1 VTRARLIV
9 KGIVQGV
16 GFRPFVYRTATAN
29 MLAGFVRNL
38 GDAGVEIV
46 VEGEPDSVSRF
57 MTQLR
62 DDRPPT
68 SVILQ
73 IDATYPRETG
83 EFKGFRI
90 VKSNESRLHAGS
102 VIPPDI
108 AICTNCLR
116 ELRDRKDRRHD
127 YFFITCTDCGPRYT
141 IIDALPYDRPRTTM
155 RGFETCEKCSA
166 EYKDP
171 SNRRF
176 HAQTVA
182 CADCGP
188 SVALLT
194 NDGRQVKS
202 ADPIRE
208 TGRLLERGHVVAVK
222 GNGGFHLAS
231 STLLSEPIVRLRK
244 TKFRSQK
251 PLAVMTRDLE
261 AAMSFAEVNASE
273 AKLMTSYVR
282 PIVLVRKKSDFDLSE
297 QIAPGLHDV
306 GVMLPYTGLHS
317 MLFDETRERALVM
330 TSANPPDEPI
340 IKDNEE
346 ALERLRD
353 VVDYFLM
360 HNRDISQRC
369 DDSVVKSLD
378 GRTTMLRRSR
388 GYAPAPISVA
398 VPRSA
403 CTLGVGGQLNVTSCL
418 IYEGRAYLTQHI
430 GDVETLQTFRFQE
443 EATRHLM
450 MLTGCKP
457 EVVGRDLHPLFTTTE
472 FADELGREMGMR
484 VVPVQHHYAHVAAL
498 MAEHS
503 VDEIVGVCC
512 DGYGYGDDGSAWGG
526 EVIFADHA
534 GHKRVA
540 HLEPQPMIG
549 GDLATRY
556 PLRMVAGILR
566 EHAGIEDWLRQR
578 EARFPH
584 GREEINI
591 LLTQLNSKDVQMTT
605 SCGRVLDAISAI
617 LGLCH
622 ERTYEGE
629 PAMKLES
636 AALWGKDA
644 LCLKPVLTGD
654 VIETGAMVREVFENS
669 GRVTVRDLAHSAEL
683 YIARSLGES
692 AIAAAQELGVD
703 CVGFTGG
710 VACNELITHTLRTAV
725 EKEGLR
731 FLVHEAVPP
740 GDGGLSLGQ
749 AVVAAED
756 SGP

>member
-1 VTRARLIV
+1 MRARLIV

-16 GFRPFVYRTATAN
+16 GFRPFVYRIATAN
-29 MLAGFVRNL
+29 RLVGFVRNL
-38 GDAGVEIV
+38 GDAGVEIL

-57 MTQLR
+57 MAQLK

-73 IDATYPRETG
+73 IDATYPPETG
-83 EFKGFRI
+83 GFKEFQI

-108 AICTNCLR
+108 AICDNCLR
-116 ELRDRKDRRHD
+116 ELRDRQDRRHD

-155 RGFETCEKCSA
+155 RDFETCEKCSA
-166 EYKDP
+166 EYRDP

-194 NDGRQVKS
+194 NDGKQVNS

-208 TGRLLERGHVVAVK
+208 TGRLLERGHIMAVK

-231 STLLSEPIVRLRK
+231 STLLSEPIIRLRK
-244 TKFRSQK
+244 TKFRLQK
-251 PLAVMTRDLE
+251 PLAVMARNLE
-261 AAMSFAEVNASE
+261 ATRSFAEVATSE
-273 AKLMTSYVR
+273 AELMTSYVK
-282 PIVLVRKKSDFDLSE
+282 PIVLLRKKSDFDLSE
-297 QIAPGLHDV
+297 QIAPSLHNI

-317 MLFDETRERALVM
+317 MLFDKTSERAFVM

-346 ALERLRD
+346 ALARLRD

-360 HNRDISQRC
+360 HNRKISQRC
-369 DDSVVKSLD
+369 DDSVVRSLD

-388 GYAPAPISVA
+388 GYAPAPIPVA

-418 IYEGRAYLTQHI
+418 IYEGRAYMTQHI
-430 GDVETLQTFRFQE
+430 GDLETLQTFRFQK

-457 EVVGRDLHPLFTTTE
+457 EAVGRDLHPLFPTTK
-472 FADELGREMGMR
+472 FADELGREMSMR

-498 MAEHS
+498 MAEHG
-503 VDEIVGVCC
+503 VDEMIGICC

-526 EVIFADHA
+526 EVILAEHA

-540 HLEPQPMIG
+540 HLQPQPMIG
-549 GDLATRY
+549 GDLATKY
-556 PLRMVAGILR
+556 PIRMAAGILR
-566 EHAGIEDWLRQR
+566 DHAEIADWLFQR
-578 EARFPH
+578 EAHFPH
-584 GREEINI
+584 GREEIDTI
-591 LLTQLNSKDVQMTT
+591 LAQLRASKEPSTT
-605 SCGRVLDAISAI
+605 SCGRVLDAVSAI
-617 LGLCH
+617 LGLCY

-636 AALWGKDA
+636 AALDGRDS
-644 LCLKPVLTGD
+644 LNLKPVISGG
-654 VIETGAMVREVFENS
+654 VIETGTLIREIFANA
-669 GRVTVRDLAHSAEL
+669 GRVPIRDLAYSAQS
-683 YIARSLGES
+683 YVGRSLAES
-692 AIAAAQELGVD
+692 AVKAAIESRVKSI
-703 CVGFTGG
+703 GFTGG
-710 VACNELITHTLRTAV
+710 VACNEQITHTVRKEV
-725 EKEGLR
+725 ERAGFR
-731 FLVHEAVPP
+731 FYVHEAIPP
-740 GDGGLSLGQ
+740 GDGGLSFGQ
-749 AVVAAED
+749 AVVAAQKL
-756 SGP
+756 

>member
-1 VTRARLIV
+1 MRARLIV

-16 GFRPFVYRTATAN
+16 GFRPFVYRIATAN
-29 MLAGFVRNL
+29 RLVGFVRNL
-38 GDAGVEIV
+38 GDAGVEIL

-57 MTQLR
+57 MAQLK

-73 IDATYPRETG
+73 IDATYSPETG
-83 EFKGFRI
+83 GFKEFQI
-90 VKSNESRLHAGS
+90 VKSNESRVHAGS

-108 AICTNCLR
+108 AICDNCLR
-116 ELRDRKDRRHD
+116 ELRDRQDRRHD

-155 RGFETCEKCSA
+155 RDFETCEKCSA
-166 EYKDP
+166 EYRDP

-194 NDGRQVKS
+194 NDGKQVNS

-208 TGRLLERGHVVAVK
+208 TGRLLERGHIMAVK

-244 TKFRSQK
+244 TKFRLQK
-251 PLAVMTRDLE
+251 PLAVMARNLE
-261 AAMSFAEVNASE
+261 ATRSFAEVATSE
-273 AKLMTSYVR
+273 AELMTSYVK
-282 PIVLVRKKSDFDLSE
+282 PIVLLRKKSDFDLSE
-297 QIAPGLHDV
+297 QIAPSLHNI

-317 MLFDETRERALVM
+317 MLFDKTSERAFVM

-346 ALERLRD
+346 ALARLRD

-360 HNRDISQRC
+360 HNRKISQRC
-369 DDSVVKSLD
+369 DDSVVRSLD

-388 GYAPAPISVA
+388 GYAPAPIPVA

-418 IYEGRAYLTQHI
+418 IYEGRAYMTQHI
-430 GDVETLQTFRFQE
+430 GDVETFQTFRFQK

-457 EVVGRDLHPLFTTTE
+457 EAVGRDLHPLFPTTK
-472 FADELGREMGMR
+472 FAAELGREMSMR
-484 VVPVQHHYAHVAAL
+484 VVPVQHHYAHVAGL
-498 MAEHS
+498 MAEHG
-503 VDEIVGVCC
+503 VDEMIGICC

-526 EVIFADHA
+526 EVILAEHA

-540 HLEPQPMIG
+540 HLQPQPMIG
-549 GDLATRY
+549 GDLATKY
-556 PLRMVAGILR
+556 PIRMAAGILR
-566 EHAGIEDWLRQR
+566 DHAEIADWLFQR
-578 EARFPH
+578 EAHFPH
-584 GREEINI
+584 GREEIDTI
-591 LLTQLNSKDVQMTT
+591 LAQLRASKVPSTT
-605 SCGRVLDAISAI
+605 SCGRVLDAVSAI
-617 LGLCH
+617 LGLCY

-636 AALWGKDA
+636 AALDGRDS
-644 LCLKPVLTGD
+644 LNLKPVISGG
-654 VIETGAMVREVFENS
+654 VIETGTLIREIFVNA
-669 GRVTVRDLAHSAEL
+669 GRVSIRDLAYSAQS
-683 YIARSLGES
+683 YVGRSLAES
-692 AIAAAQELGVD
+692 AVKAAIESGVKSI
-703 CVGFTGG
+703 GFTGG
-710 VACNELITHTLRTAV
+710 VACNEQITHTVRKEV
-725 EKEGLR
+725 ERAGFR
-731 FLVHEAVPP
+731 FYVHEAIPP
-740 GDGGLSLGQ
+740 GDGGLSFGQ
-749 AVVAAED
+749 AVVAAHKL
-756 SGP
+756 

>member
-1 VTRARLIV
+1 V

-16 GFRPFVYRTATAN
+16 GFRPFVYRIATAN
-29 MLAGFVRNL
+29 RLVGFVRNL
-38 GDAGVEIV
+38 GDAGVEIL

-57 MTQLR
+57 MAQLK

-73 IDATYPRETG
+73 IDATYPPETG
-83 EFKGFRI
+83 GFKEFQI

-108 AICTNCLR
+108 AICDNCLR
-116 ELRDRKDRRHD
+116 ELRDRQDRRHD

-155 RGFETCEKCSA
+155 RDFETCEKCSA
-166 EYKDP
+166 EYRDP

-194 NDGRQVKS
+194 NDGKQVNS

-208 TGRLLERGHVVAVK
+208 TGRLLERGHIMAVK

-244 TKFRSQK
+244 TKFRLQK
-251 PLAVMTRDLE
+251 PLAVMARNLE
-261 AAMSFAEVNASE
+261 ATRSFAEVATSE
-273 AKLMTSYVR
+273 AELMTSYVK
-282 PIVLVRKKSDFDLSE
+282 PIVLLRKKSDFDLSE
-297 QIAPGLHDV
+297 QIAPSLHNI

-317 MLFDETRERALVM
+317 MLFDKTSERAFVM

-346 ALERLRD
+346 ALARLRD

-360 HNRDISQRC
+360 HNRKISQRC
-369 DDSVVKSLD
+369 DDSVVRSLD

-388 GYAPAPISVA
+388 GYAPAPIPVA

-418 IYEGRAYLTQHI
+418 IYEGRAYMTQHI
-430 GDVETLQTFRFQE
+430 GDVETLQTFRFQK

-457 EVVGRDLHPLFTTTE
+457 EAVGRDLHPLFPTTK
-472 FADELGREMGMR
+472 FADELGREMSMR

-498 MAEHS
+498 MAEHG
-503 VDEIVGVCC
+503 VDEMIGICC

-526 EVIFADHA
+526 EVILAEHA

-540 HLEPQPMIG
+540 HLQPQPMIG
-549 GDLATRY
+549 GDLATKY
-556 PLRMVAGILR
+556 PIRMAAGILR
-566 EHAGIEDWLRQR
+566 DHAEIADWLFQR
-578 EARFPH
+578 EAHFPH
-584 GREEINI
+584 GREEIDTI
-591 LLTQLNSKDVQMTT
+591 LAQLRASKEPSTT
-605 SCGRVLDAISAI
+605 SCGRVLDAVSAI
-617 LGLCH
+617 LGLCY

-636 AALWGKDA
+636 AALDGRDS
-644 LCLKPVLTGD
+644 LNLKPVISGG
-654 VIETGAMVREVFENS
+654 VIETGTLIREIFANA
-669 GRVTVRDLAHSAEL
+669 GRVPIRDLAYSAQS
-683 YIARSLGES
+683 YVGRSLAES
-692 AIAAAQELGVD
+692 AVKAAIESRVKSI
-703 CVGFTGG
+703 GFTGG
-710 VACNELITHTLRTAV
+710 VACNEQITHTVRKEV
-725 EKEGLR
+725 ERAGFR
-731 FLVHEAVPP
+731 FYVHEAIPP
-740 GDGGLSLGQ
+740 GDGGLSFGQ
-749 AVVAAED
+749 AVVAAQKL
-756 SGP
+756 

>member
-1 VTRARLIV
+1 MRARLIV

-16 GFRPFVYRTATAN
+16 GFRPFVYRIATAN
-29 MLAGFVRNL
+29 RLVGFVRNL
-38 GDAGVEIV
+38 GDAGVEIL

-57 MTQLR
+57 MAQLK

-73 IDATYPRETG
+73 IDATYPPETG
-83 EFKGFRI
+83 GFKEFQI

-108 AICTNCLR
+108 AICDNCLR
-116 ELRDRKDRRHD
+116 ELRDRQDRRHD

-155 RGFETCEKCSA
+155 RDFETCEKCSA
-166 EYKDP
+166 EYRDP

-194 NDGRQVKS
+194 NDGKEANS

-208 TGRLLERGHVVAVK
+208 AGRLLERGYILAVK

-244 TKFRSQK
+244 TKFRLQK
-251 PLAVMTRDLE
+251 PLAVMARNLE
-261 AAMSFAEVNASE
+261 ATRSFAEVATSE
-273 AKLMTSYVR
+273 AELMTSYVK
-282 PIVLVRKKSDFDLSE
+282 PIVLLRKKSDFDLSE
-297 QIAPGLHDV
+297 QIAPSLHNI

-317 MLFDETRERALVM
+317 MLFDKTSERAFVM

-346 ALERLRD
+346 ALARLRD
-353 VVDYFLM
+353 VVDYFLV
-360 HNRDISQRC
+360 HNRKISQRC
-369 DDSVVKSLD
+369 DDSVVRSLD

-388 GYAPAPISVA
+388 GYAPAPIPVA

-418 IYEGRAYLTQHI
+418 IYEGRAYMTQHI
-430 GDVETLQTFRFQE
+430 GDVETLQTFRFQK

-457 EVVGRDLHPLFTTTE
+457 EAVGRDLHPLFPTTK
-472 FADELGREMGMR
+472 FADELGREMSMR

-498 MAEHS
+498 MAEHG
-503 VDEIVGVCC
+503 VDEMIGICC
-512 DGYGYGDDGSAWGG
+512 DGYGYGDDGYAWGG
-526 EVIFADHA
+526 EVILAEHA

-540 HLEPQPMIG
+540 HLQPQPMIG
-549 GDLATRY
+549 GDLATKY
-556 PLRMVAGILR
+556 PIRMAAGILR
-566 EHAGIEDWLRQR
+566 DHAEIADWLFQR
-578 EARFPH
+578 EAQFPH
-584 GREEINI
+584 GREEIDTI
-591 LLTQLNSKDVQMTT
+591 LAQLRASKVPSTT
-605 SCGRVLDAISAI
+605 SCGRVLDAVSAI
-617 LGLCH
+617 LGLCY

-636 AALWGKDA
+636 AALDGRDS
-644 LCLKPVLTGD
+644 LNLTPVISGG
-654 VIETGAMVREVFENS
+654 VIETGTLIREIFANA
-669 GRVTVRDLAHSAEL
+669 GRVPIRDLAYSAQS
-683 YIARSLGES
+683 YVGRSLAES
-692 AIAAAQELGVD
+692 AVKAAIESRVKSI
-703 CVGFTGG
+703 GFTGG
-710 VACNELITHTLRTAV
+710 VACNEQITHTVRKEV
-725 EKEGLR
+725 ERAGFR
-731 FLVHEAVPP
+731 FYVHEAIPP
-740 GDGGLSLGQ
+740 GDGGLSFGQ
-749 AVVAAED
+749 AVVAAQKL
-756 SGP
+756 